1 MHLRHGRRYCLGYCS
16 DMRTE
21 AAGNVAPP
29 SLYRRHACEDVD
41 SEEYLIFLCKVTARE
56 TEAREWRTI
65 ALDEIRTRRILRE
78 KADCKQSSEVDAG
91 STSRACRR

>member
-1 MHLRHGRRYCLGYCS
+1 MPPMHLRHGRRYCLGYCS

-41 SEEYLIFLCKVTARE
+41 SEQSLIFLCKVNARE
-56 TEAREWRTI
+56 TQAREWRI
-65 ALDEIRTRRILRE
+65 KPRE
-78 KADCKQSSEVDAG
+78 MKA
-91 STSRACRR
+91 SRLNPLLL